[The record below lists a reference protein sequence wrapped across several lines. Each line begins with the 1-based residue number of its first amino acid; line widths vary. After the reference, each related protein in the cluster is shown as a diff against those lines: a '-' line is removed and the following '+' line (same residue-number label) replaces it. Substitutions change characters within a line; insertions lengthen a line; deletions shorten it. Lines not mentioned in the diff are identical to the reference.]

1 MVLYMFIVILLQVT
15 ANKDEYFTNILNNL
29 KRIATDGLRNLR
41 EPYNKNVY
49 VFIIGMKSYFLV
61 FIDV

>member
-1 MVLYMFIVILLQVT
+1 MLNMIPNMFIAILLQVS

-49 VFIIGMKSYFLV
+49 VSIGPN
-61 FIDV
+61 

>member
-1 MVLYMFIVILLQVT
+1 MLNMIPNMFFAILLQVT

-49 VFIIGMKSYFLV
+49 VTIGPN
-61 FIDV
+61 